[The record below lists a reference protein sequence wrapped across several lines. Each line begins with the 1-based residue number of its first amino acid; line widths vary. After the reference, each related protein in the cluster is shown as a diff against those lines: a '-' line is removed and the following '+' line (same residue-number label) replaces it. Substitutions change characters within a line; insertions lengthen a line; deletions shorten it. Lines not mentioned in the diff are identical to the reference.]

1 MLSPISVRHYFLL
14 SKSIASCRLSL
25 LSSGGLQRAP
35 SPPLGSAGCWCL
47 WTGAFRIGCRPW
59 TQRSSR
65 GPPSLLLLPVWSEG
79 PPFRFWAPRL
89 CSPSFSPSL
98 VRPEVFRSCRLFSE
112 NRLLLLLFFR
122 FPVFKVVDFQSALC
136 HLLPSA
142 DLDLTALFSSFPRRK
157 FGRLVSQFPSV
168 LLHAVSTVNSL
179 LSACAAAC
187 KFQSLA
193 FLFSLCST
201 YI

>member
-35 SPPLGSAGCWCL
+35 SPPLGSAGCWL
-47 WTGAFRIGCRPW
+47 LVSLDGSVS
-59 TQRSSR
+59 QRGSR

-122 FPVFKVVDFQSALC
+122 FPVFEVVDFQSALC